1 MDSNER
7 LRLKMVVNT
16 VARHAGEDGS
26 IYQEEISLS
35 CVHSEK
41 EGSANKQWSKWTPTG
56 NLKFSVTNPSAFGK
70 LLPGHFIYVDLSQTD
85 KDSL

>member
-16 VARHAGEDGS
+16 VARNADSTGQ
-26 IYQEEISLS
+26 INQEEISLN
-35 CVHSEK
+35 CVHSDK
-41 EGSANKQWSKWTPTG
+41 EGSANKQWSKWTPSG

-70 LLPGHFIYVDLSQTD
+70 LLPGQFIYVDLSQTD